1 MQDRNIELY
10 GMFEVPVTES
20 LRGKFDK
27 ITNQFRSSQKEVTP
41 KAQSDLQKLCS
52 SPQDRLELL
61 SHLIKLGMHVPSINA
76 EIRLSSD
83 TAQRISIRVNSGS
96 RGMQVVSAASRQPVA

>member
-1 MQDRNIELY
+1 MQDSNIELY

-27 ITNQFRSSQKEVTP
+27 ITNQFKTAQKEVTP
-41 KAQSDLQKLCS
+41 KAQSDLLKHCKS
-52 SPQDRLELL
+52 EQDRLELL
-61 SHLIKLGMHVPSINA
+61 SHLIKLGTHVPRITA

-96 RGMQVVSAASRQPVA
+96 RDMKVVSASSRMPVA